1 MGALGR
7 TGNFKTAGTLT
18 ARLVE
23 LPAGELKE
31 KAQKTMKVSQV
42 LGDSEV
48 SLFKG
53 SFV

>member
-7 TGNFKTAGTLT
+7 TGNFKTARTLT
-18 ARLVE
+18 TRLVK

-31 KAQKTMKVSQV
+31 KDQKTMKVSQ
-42 LGDSEV
+42 LPGDSEV
-48 SLFKG
+48 LLFKG